1 MYRQERWGEFTVIS
15 NLLSS
20 FFPSS
25 LTPTEP
31 ARLPVHHLDI
41 SMVKTGFV
49 VLLVVAQLPAISGM
63 VTGGTHK
70 LSPFYLLSHSA
81 PNLADSLRIILGL

>member
-49 VLLVVAQLPAISGM
+49 VLLVVAQLPAM
-63 VTGGTHK
+63 VTGGTYM

-81 PNLADSLRIILGL
+81 PNPADSLRIILGL